1 MSSTN
6 VSRRQFLTIA
16 MAAGGGALA
25 AACVPAAAPMPG
37 DEAASEGAE
46 APAMEALEL
55 KLTTLGGV
63 GWPEAMEILAAEH
76 EERTGNK
83 VVLDLVN
90 WPLLDTV
97 LPALAAGEPP
107 DVYHDHSTKF
117 FTMFSESTVLTLNPY
132 VEAADWSPDDLS
144 PMDMQAH
151 TWVDGS
157 IKGVPL
163 WTDLS
168 TGHFFA
174 YREDYFDE
182 AGIPRPSSHGGFDS
196 YTHLWDVAQK
206 LTQTD
211 ASGNVTRWGWS
222 SDIAYLGFRILNL
235 VLDLGGHW
243 WDEGKQEF
251 NLTSDEVIEALDT
264 YLIEPIRLGA
274 AYDEDHAPEQS
285 RNEQLPEGVAAMSSS
300 TFSIRTAEDSH
311 PDVAEVM
318 AHAEAPPINPDLP
331 NEQRHYVGWGGFGGL
346 IPAAIPS
353 DRHQAAFEL
362 AEAQLKSPATTQA
375 IHRHI
380 GPPGA
385 SKEYVNDPFLE
396 ELSSE
401 TRYTAATVDMYRW
414 QMARPGAFF
423 GWQWG
428 ELGMA
433 NWIGGPRCYG
443 GILDVTSEAAQA
455 RCEQTGSVISMKI
468 TVEEIA
474 EEWQEWA
481 MHGYENFFLPFVES

>member
-1 MSSTN
+1 
-6 VSRRQFLTIA
+6 
-16 MAAGGGALA
+16 
-25 AACVPAAAPMPG
+25 
-37 DEAASEGAE
+37 
-46 APAMEALEL
+46 
-55 KLTTLGGV
+55 
-63 GWPEAMEILAAEH
+63 
-76 EERTGNK
+76 
-83 VVLDLVN
+83 
-90 WPLLDTV
+90 
-97 LPALAAGEPP
+97 
-107 DVYHDHSTKF
+107 
-117 FTMFSESTVLTLNPY
+117 
-132 VEAADWSPDDLS
+132 
-144 PMDMQAH
+144 MDMQAH

-196 YTHLWDVAQK
+196 YGHLWDVAQK

-222 SDIAYLGFRILNL
+222 SDTAYLGFRILNL

-243 WDEGKQEF
+243 WDEDKQEF
-251 NLTSDEVIEALDT
+251 KLTSDEVIDALDT

-331 NEQRHYVGWGGFGGL
+331 NEQRNYVGWGGFGGL
-346 IPAAIPS
+346 IPAAIPA

-380 GPPGA
+380 GPPRGEQGIPQRPVPRRVEQRDPLHSLHGGHVQVADGA
-385 SKEYVNDPFLE
+385 AWRLFRLAVGRVGHGKLDWRRSLLWRN
-396 ELSSE
+396 
-401 TRYTAATVDMYRW
+401 
-414 QMARPGAFF
+414 PG
-423 GWQWG
+423 
-428 ELGMA
+428 
-433 NWIGGPRCYG
+433 CH
-443 GILDVTSEAAQA
+443 
-455 RCEQTGSVISMKI
+455 TGSGPS
-468 TVEEIA
+468 A
-474 EEWQEWA
+474 
-481 MHGYENFFLPFVES
+481 L